1 MSEWRHKCSVLRSC
15 DVGWVTPVTPAADS
29 GSGQTLGQSC
39 DQAAVRD
46 KGPTGGYLS
55 VISETE
61 FEDTLYGSIGLEVQ
75 CLYKHMKFNDFTSTK
90 YCSLKKLKLLYLL
103 RSNNLSSMPVSI
115 RQLLCL
121 CYSQAHYDLI

>member
-1 MSEWRHKCSVLRSC
+1 M
-15 DVGWVTPVTPAADS
+15 TPAADS

-61 FEDTLYGSIGLEVQ
+61 FEDTLYSSIGLEVQ
-75 CLYKHMKFNDFTSTK
+75 CLYKQMKFKDFTSTK
-90 YCSLKKLKLLYLL
+90 YCGLKKLKLLYLL
-103 RSNNLSSMPVSI
+103 RSNLSSMPVSI